1 MTATPATRVDFR
13 AVLRLAL
20 HPPLREAPFWVIQAT
35 VLVIAGVH
43 LYLDMHVATEVGAFP
58 SGVPVALLILPVGYS
73 ALRYAL
79 AGAAATAALAV
90 VLWLPDLL
98 LPRDLGHVG
107 GDVVELT
114 LIVIVA
120 VVFGRRIDAERLAH
134 LRTERAM
141 SKALDIETRY
151 RQLFVSNRSPIL
163 VLDADGVVGHAN
175 PAAARL
181 FGPDVLGRAG
191 TDLLGGE
198 VTLDEGARRVLSL
211 ADGHDYRLDVVRLP
225 DGADDVVTQ
234 VIFEDVT
241 EERSE
246 GRRAQRYS
254 QLVTRAEEDQK
265 RRLARELHDEPLQLF
280 LLLARRLQA
289 LGEVPGVPA
298 TVADG
303 LGEARVQSLEA
314 AQRLRT
320 LARGLRPPTLDQLGL
335 VAAISSLVAD
345 IEEEG
350 SPMVELH
357 VAGPEARL
365 LPEVE
370 LGAFRIVQE
379 AIRNSLRHARA
390 QRIDVVVEFRPDELT
405 LRVSDDGRG
414 FDAEKVNEVD
424 AEHLGLLGMRERAR
438 LLGGHLEVRTG
449 DARGTTTLAVIP
461 RGEGHPPRDG
471 PSPS

>member
-1 MTATPATRVDFR
+1 M
-13 AVLRLAL
+13 
-20 HPPLREAPFWVIQAT
+20 
-35 VLVIAGVH
+35 
-43 LYLDMHVATEVGAFP
+43 
-58 SGVPVALLILPVGYS
+58 
-73 ALRYAL
+73 
-79 AGAAATAALAV
+79 
-90 VLWLPDLL
+90 
-98 LPRDLGHVG
+98 
-107 GDVVELT
+107 
-114 LIVIVA
+114 
-120 VVFGRRIDAERLAH
+120 
-134 LRTERAM
+134 
-141 SKALDIETRY
+141 
-151 RQLFVSNRSPIL
+151 
-163 VLDADGVVGHAN
+163 
-175 PAAARL
+175 
-181 FGPDVLGRAG
+181 LGRAG
-191 TDLLGGE
+191 TDLLGGD

-298 TVADG
+298 AVADG